1 LTSIELRALRFL
13 KERVLTAPPTKVQ
26 PTSLQTWIIFSDGA
40 CEGEL
45 EKDGTVGAVLV
56 SPEGVVCRYFSE
68 RVPQQWMEWF
78 LTTTK
83 HPIFELELLP
93 VWVALCTWEQLVQNS
108 QCIFYIDNEA
118 AKGPLINGATSTPCG
133 KQLIQEF
140 VIREMHLQ
148 VKVWFS
154 RVPTAS
160 NIADKPSRLD
170 TDELDALGVF
180 RDPVD
185 WQFLWSK
192 LESMGTEDW
201 GFKDGIP
208 WTFPDAL

>member
-1 LTSIELRALRFL
+1 M
-13 KERVLTAPPTKVQ
+13 Q
-26 PTSLQTWIIFSDGA
+26 
-40 CEGEL
+40 
-45 EKDGTVGAVLV
+45 
-56 SPEGVVCRYFSE
+56 
-68 RVPQQWMEWF
+68 
-78 LTTTK
+78 
-83 HPIFELELLP
+83 H
-93 VWVALCTWEQLVQNS
+93 S

-118 AKGPLINGATSTPCG
+118 AKGALINGATSTPFG
-133 KQLIQEF
+133 KQMIQEF
-140 VIREMHLQ
+140 VAREMHLQ

-185 WQFLWSK
+185 WRILWSK
-192 LESMGTEDW
+192 LERMGSEDW

>member
-1 LTSIELRALRFL
+1 
-13 KERVLTAPPTKVQ
+13 
-26 PTSLQTWIIFSDGA
+26 
-40 CEGEL
+40 
-45 EKDGTVGAVLV
+45 
-56 SPEGVVCRYFSE
+56 
-68 RVPQQWMEWF
+68 MEWF
-78 LTTTK
+78 LNAGAK

-93 VWVALCTWEQLVQNS
+93 VWVAICTWERLVQNS

-118 AKGPLINGATSTPCG
+118 AKGALINGATSTPCG
-133 KQLIQEF
+133 KRIIQEF
-140 VIREMHLQ
+140 VIREMQLQ

-185 WQFLWSK
+185 WHFLWSK
-192 LESMGTEDW
+192 LESMVTEDW

-208 WTFPDAL
+208 

>member
-1 LTSIELRALRFL
+1 
-13 KERVLTAPPTKVQ
+13 
-26 PTSLQTWIIFSDGA
+26 
-40 CEGEL
+40 
-45 EKDGTVGAVLV
+45 
-56 SPEGVVCRYFSE
+56 
-68 RVPQQWMEWF
+68 M
-78 LTTTK
+78 
-83 HPIFELELLP
+83 H
-93 VWVALCTWEQLVQNS
+93 
-108 QCIFYIDNEA
+108 FYIDNEA
-118 AKGPLINGATSTPCG
+118 AKGALINGATSTPCG

-140 VIREMHLQ
+140 VIREMQLQ

-180 RDPVD
+180 RDLVD
-185 WQFLWSK
+185 WHFLWSK

-208 WTFPDAL
+208 